1 MWLEANHKSW
11 RSVSALRQ
19 KWCVRQVFYRAIIQ
33 RHPDTSE
40 DDAVKALQ
48 LRLDACAPIGKA
60 NKPGW
65 KQLHAVLLRE
75 AQQAKADAKAKEDLA
90 YATNTQTDATD
101 VPMAEGMG
109 T

>member
-1 MWLEANHKSW
+1 M
-11 RSVSALRQ
+11 SALRQ

-75 AQQAKADAKAKEDLA
+75 AQQAKAHAKAKEDLA
-90 YATNTQTDATD
+90 NATNKQTEETD
-101 VPMAEGMG
+101 VPMAEGMA